1 MRTVVNCDNGQYQ
14 RVCRGEFE
22 QLHTKLDR
30 LDEAIRG
37 NGAPGINRRLD
48 RLENIEASR
57 AQMRWLLIGAAF
69 TLGTGLLLQLA
80 QLVLTIGK

>member
-1 MRTVVNCDNGQYQ
+1 MSECSQ
-14 RVCRGEFE
+14 FE
-22 QLHTKLDR
+22 QCQNQFESIHCKLDR

>member
-1 MRTVVNCDNGQYQ
+1 MSCGNEQYE
-14 RVCRGEFE
+14 RVCSGEFE

-48 RLENIEASR
+48 RLENIEANR

-80 QLVLTIGK
+80 QLILIVGR